1 MVLELTRE
9 MEQKSAFYKEMTV
22 DQNGQLRIVKNSVS
36 KVPIFA
42 TFSWLLNDFLQLHP
56 LKTKF

>member
-42 TFSWLLNDFLQLHP
+42 TFSWLLNDFL
-56 LKTKF
+56 